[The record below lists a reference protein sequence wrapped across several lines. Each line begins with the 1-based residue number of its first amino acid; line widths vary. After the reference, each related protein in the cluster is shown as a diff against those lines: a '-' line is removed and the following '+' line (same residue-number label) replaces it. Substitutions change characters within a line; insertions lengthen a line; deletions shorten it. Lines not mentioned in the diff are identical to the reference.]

1 MATREILPEFKG
13 MKNVTKVTSDS
24 GQVSYLT
31 ESISLEAEANR
42 VGAYDYAVFEN
53 ATKHVFFL
61 FSDAGESK
69 YYLGQKLQGK
79 GYEFLDSVL
88 TKMVSFFSWNPTT
101 QKWIPCVGLS
111 DQPSLR
117 SQAHKLNFSR

>member
-1 MATREILPEFKG
+1 MATRVPLAEFKG
-13 MKNVTKVTSDS
+13 MHNVTKVTSDS

-42 VGAYDYAVFEN
+42 VGAYDYAVFEKGN
-53 ATKHVFFL
+53 KHVFFL
-61 FSDAGESK
+61 FSETGETK

-79 GYEFLDSVL
+79 GYDFIDSVL
-88 TKMVSFFSWNPTT
+88 SKMVSFLSWNPTT
-101 QKWIPCVGLS
+101 EKWIPCVGLS

>member
-1 MATREILPEFKG
+1 MATREPLAEFKG
-13 MKNVTKVTSDS
+13 MHNVTKVTSDN

-61 FSDAGESK
+61 FSEAGESK
-69 YYLGQKLQGK
+69 YYLGQKNTDIAKDLGMNINTLNTRLSRGLKKLRK
-79 GYEFLDSVL
+79 GLL
-88 TKMVSFFSWNPTT
+88 KNPIF
-101 QKWIPCVGLS
+101 K
-111 DQPSLR
+111 LR
-117 SQAHKLNFSR
+117 AMKNRKP